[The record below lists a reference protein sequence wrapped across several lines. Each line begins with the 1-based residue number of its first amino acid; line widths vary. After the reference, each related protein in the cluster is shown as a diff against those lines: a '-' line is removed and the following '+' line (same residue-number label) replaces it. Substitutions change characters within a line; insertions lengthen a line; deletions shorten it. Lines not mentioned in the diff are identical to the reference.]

1 MKETIIKTSDRFLSL
16 DVFRGLT
23 ICLMIVVNSPGTG
36 ADLYPY
42 LVHAEWFGFTLAD
55 LVFPTFLFVMGNAMS
70 FSMDKLKEAGG
81 NVYWKKVIKRT
92 VLIFLFGFLMYW
104 YPFFRQGLDGTLE
117 LRPFSETR
125 IMGVLQRIALCY
137 FISAIIIYFF
147 KQRGTL
153 IIASVILLAYW
164 AILYMFAPSGGAL
177 DMATNAG
184 TRLDFFIL
192 GEGHIYKGDKIP
204 FDPEGILGTLP
215 AVVNVLFG
223 FLAGKFIQRKGKS
236 YEGIALLLIAGFLLS
251 ALALWWDLIF
261 PIGKKLWTSSFV
273 LYTVGINLSI
283 MAVLIYLVELK
294 KFTFGSEFFNIVGK
308 NPLFIYLF
316 SELLY
321 ITLRAIPTDSGLDAF
336 EWISE
341 KVFQNIFPG
350 SFGSFATAVVF
361 MLLCWA
367 VGWWLNKKRIY
378 IKI

>member
-1 MKETIIKTSDRFLSL
+1 MIQKSNRFLSL
-16 DVFRGLT
+16 DVFRGMT

-81 NVYWKKVIKRT
+81 KAYWKKVIKRT
-92 VLIFLFGFLMYW
+92 FLIFLFGYLMYW
-104 YPFFRQGLDGTLE
+104 YPFFREGIGGTFE
-117 LRPFSETR
+117 LKPFAETR
-125 IMGVLQRIALCY
+125 IMGVLQRIAICY
-137 FISAIIIYFF
+137 FISALIIYYL

-153 IIASVILLAYW
+153 IIAGTILLVYW
-164 AILYMFAPSGGAL
+164 AILYLFGPSGGEL
-177 DMATNAG
+177 EMATNAG

-192 GEGHIYKGDKIP
+192 GEGHIYNGDVIS

-215 AVVNVLFG
+215 AVVNVLLG
-223 FLAGKFIQRKGKS
+223 FLAGKFIQNKGKS
-236 YEGIALLLIAGFLLS
+236 HEAITILLISGFALCS
-251 ALALWWDLIF
+251 LALWWDLIF

-273 LYTVGINLSI
+273 LYTVGIDLSI
-283 MAVLIYLVELK
+283 MGVLVYLIELK
-294 KFTFGSEFFNIVGK
+294 KYTFGTEFFNIVGK

-321 ITLRAIPTDSGLDAF
+321 ITLRFIKTPSGSDVF

-341 KVFQNIFPG
+341 RVFQNLFPG
-350 SFGSFATAVVF
+350 SFGSFVTAIVF
-361 MLLCWA
+361 MLACWA

>member
-1 MKETIIKTSDRFLSL
+1 MIQKSNRFLSL

-81 NVYWKKVIKRT
+81 KAYWRKVIKRT
-92 VLIFLFGFLMYW
+92 FLIFLLGYLMYW
-104 YPFFRQGLDGTLE
+104 YPFFREGVDGTLE
-117 LRPFSETR
+117 LKPFAETR
-125 IMGVLQRIALCY
+125 IMGVLQRIAICY
-137 FISAIIIYFF
+137 FISALIIYYL
-147 KQRGTL
+147 KQRGII
-153 IIASVILLAYW
+153 IIAAIILLAYW
-164 AILYMFAPSGGAL
+164 AILYLFGPSGGEL
-177 DMATNAG
+177 EMATNAG
-184 TRLDFFIL
+184 TRLDFYIL

-204 FDPEGILGTLP
+204 FDPEGILGTLS

-223 FLAGKFIQRKGKS
+223 FLAGKFIQNKGKS
-236 YEGIALLLIAGFLLS
+236 YEAIAVLLIVGFAMCS
-251 ALALWWDLIF
+251 LALWWDLIF

-273 LYTVGINLSI
+273 LYTVGIDLSI
-283 MAVLIYLVELK
+283 MGILLYLIELK
-294 KFTFGSEFFNIVGK
+294 KHTFGTEFFNIVGK

-321 ITLRAIPTDSGLDAF
+321 ITLRSIKTPSGLDAF

-341 KVFQNIFPG
+341 GVFQNLFPG
-350 SFGSFATAVVF
+350 SFGSFVTAIVF
-361 MLLCWA
+361 MFVCWG